1 MPATATPAQPDLAA
15 ALALIAQAIE
25 NPPAPAIDLDS
36 ALDPL
41 HDDLRHLRQDLGYL
55 ETDLHAL
62 RQRKP
67 ALLVIDRDGNPFG
80 GELPAQRHPQ
90 LETLL
95 RAISARDVSGARLNV
110 WIAGPAGSGKTHAAK
125 QCAQALGLTFGFHGA
140 MTYAHDLVGFVDA
153 GGRYH
158 ETQFVK
164 LYRDGGLCL
173 LDELDSGT
181 SEALLTLNAA
191 LANGQIATPNGQ
203 IITRHPDF
211 ACIGA
216 ANTFGAGATAE
227 YVGRN
232 KLDAAFLSRFP
243 VKLSWAYD
251 LELESAICGNPDWA
265 QEVQAARAKAQAAGL
280 KIVIDPRHSIAGA
293 ALIAAGMDRAQVA
306 ELTYLAGLKPEQ
318 VTMLKVKGGAK

>member
-1 MPATATPAQPDLAA
+1 
-15 ALALIAQAIE
+15 
-25 NPPAPAIDLDS
+25 
-36 ALDPL
+36 
-41 HDDLRHLRQDLGYL
+41 
-55 ETDLHAL
+55 
-62 RQRKP
+62 
-67 ALLVIDRDGNPFG
+67 VVDRDGHPFG
-80 GELPAQRHPQ
+80 AELPPQRHPQ

-95 RAISARDVSGARLNV
+95 RSISARDVSAARLNV

-125 QCAQALGLTFGFHGA
+125 QCAQALDLDFGFHGA

-153 GGRYH
+153 AGRYH

-164 LYRDGGLCL
+164 LYREGGLCL

-191 LANGQIATPNGQ
+191 LANGQISIPSGE
-203 IITRHPDF
+203 IISRHPDF

-243 VKLSWAYD
+243 VKIAWNYD
-251 LELESAICGNPDWA
+251 LDLEAAICGNADWA

-318 VTMLKVKGGAK
+318 VAMLKGGKK